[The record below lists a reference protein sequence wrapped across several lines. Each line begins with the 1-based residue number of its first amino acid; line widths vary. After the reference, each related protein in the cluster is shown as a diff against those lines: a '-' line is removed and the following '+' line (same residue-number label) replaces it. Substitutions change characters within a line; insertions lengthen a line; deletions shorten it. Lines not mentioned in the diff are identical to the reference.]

1 MLERTSCYIL
11 LVEDNP
17 VDTDLIRLAIQ
28 KTELPVSFDV
38 ACDGEEALAY
48 LERWEKGSPTPIVIL
63 LDLKLPGVSGLEVLK
78 QLKAHPRYRIL
89 PVVVLTSSTEATN
102 IRQAYELGA
111 NSYILK
117 SIDYDQ
123 FSSAVSLIQHYW
135 CGLNVRPE

>member
-38 ACDGEEALAY
+38 ACDGEEALSY

-63 LDLKLPGVSGLEVLK
+63 LSNDQRHDL
-78 QLKAHPRYRIL
+78 
-89 PVVVLTSSTEATN
+89 SSPM
-102 IRQAYELGA
+102 R
-111 NSYILK
+111 SR
-117 SIDYDQ
+117 
-123 FSSAVSLIQHYW
+123 
-135 CGLNVRPE
+135 CR